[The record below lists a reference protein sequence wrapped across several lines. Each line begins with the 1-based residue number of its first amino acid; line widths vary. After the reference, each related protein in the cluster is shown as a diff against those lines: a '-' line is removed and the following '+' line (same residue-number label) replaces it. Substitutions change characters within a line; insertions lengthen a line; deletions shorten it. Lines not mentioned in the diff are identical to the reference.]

1 MRGNPLAKQLLQIA
15 ALALLAYLWLFPLI
29 PLVLGSLRQVV
40 GQVIASD
47 SIQTW
52 LINSF
57 IVSITHTV
65 IQLSLCIGA
74 AYAIARLEFI
84 GKRLVFTLILFGLL
98 VPDII
103 TLMPT
108 FLLVRKLELA
118 NTYTALVLPNLASPL
133 AVFLLIIFFRAVP
146 FELQEAAFLD
156 GANHFGFMMRII
168 LPLSFPALVLV
179 ALFGFISNWN
189 SLLWPSLVATD
200 RDFWTVT
207 VAADKA
213 NSYSA
218 FSAALS
224 AALPLMI
231 LFALFQHKVFD
242 QMNQYSRK

>member
-1 MRGNPLAKQLLQIA
+1 MRGNPLAKQLLHIA
-15 ALALLAYLWLFPLI
+15 ILALVAYLWLLPLI
-29 PLVLGSLRQVV
+29 PLVLRSLRQVV

-47 SIQTW
+47 SIRTW
-52 LINSF
+52 LTNSF
-57 IVSITHTV
+57 IVSTTHTI
-65 IQLSLCIGA
+65 IQLSLSICA
-74 AYAIARLEFI
+74 AYAIARFEFI

-133 AVFLLIIFFRAVP
+133 AVFLLVIFFRAIP
-146 FELQEAAFLD
+146 IELQEAAFLD
-156 GANHFGFMMRII
+156 GANHFDFMMRIL

-189 SLLWPSLVATD
+189 SLLWPSLIATD

-213 NSYSA
+213 TSYST

-231 LFALFQHKVFD
+231 LFALFQHRVFN
-242 QMNQYSRK
+242 QMNLYARK